1 MRGSPCPLLREHP
14 ARRRVPGA
22 ACEYRSDATTR
33 VQGLEDQ
40 TGKEEVVKNKTK
52 KNPRAEPLE
61 KPAPQEL
68 RQISSTCRPSCYFQ
82 TSPPTGTCLQTNTPQ
97 QSTSTNKWKEVWEPA
112 GDRRGKHLGLVPVQP
127 QAPGVSS
134 QPRPGQAA
142 SEAGKGR
149 AGIQNSGKSRS
160 NHLKVRRGAGKNP
173 RNRLHHNVSK
183 FTKQLSCANYL
194 CL

>member
-1 MRGSPCPLLREHP
+1 MAFHLFPITSTFSPVFHSVLAQYL
-14 ARRRVPGA
+14 
-22 ACEYRSDATTR
+22 
-33 VQGLEDQ
+33 
-40 TGKEEVVKNKTK
+40 
-52 KNPRAEPLE
+52 
-61 KPAPQEL
+61 
-68 RQISSTCRPSCYFQ
+68 
-82 TSPPTGTCLQTNTPQ
+82 GTCLQTNTPQ